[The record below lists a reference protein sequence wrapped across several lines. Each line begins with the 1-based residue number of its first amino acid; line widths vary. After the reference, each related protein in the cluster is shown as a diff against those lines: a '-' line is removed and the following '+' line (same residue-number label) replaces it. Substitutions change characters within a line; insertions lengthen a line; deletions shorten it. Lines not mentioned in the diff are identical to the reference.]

1 MFNNILLFT
10 ETIKG
15 EPYTILLPIAL
26 ILFLSKVLSILCR
39 KFHLPQV
46 VGFLL
51 AGIVVGLITFIPN
64 QQILTDYT
72 KNGIEELAKIGV
84 VLIMFSA
91 GLETDTKKIKACG
104 IGSIIITVMGVI
116 FPLIFGFLAAFAFNI
131 GTTLENIFYG
141 VILSAT
147 SVSITVAT
155 LKELGKLDSKV
166 GTSIVSAAI
175 LDDIIGVILLS
186 FVISLNGS
194 GSSSTDVL
202 ILVGKMILF
211 FALAFGLGIFIKKA
225 FIWLDKKYPH
235 TRRIPIFGL
244 ALCFFYAYAAEAWF
258 GVADITGAFVAG
270 LVLAGMSEETS
281 YIDRKAEV
289 GTYLIFGPI
298 FFANIGL
305 LMFNDMNFD
314 NVNFIWFGL
323 LFILAGIIGKIIGCG
338 LGAKISKFNFSDS
351 LKIGIGMMARAEVV
365 IVCAQKGINSGMVK
379 PEIMPFILILIIIT
393 TFLTPLLLKV
403 VYSKQDKELSPNA
416 Q

>member
-131 GTTLENIFYG
+131 GTTIENIFYG

-211 FALAFGLGIFIKKA
+211 FALAFGLGIFFVFWNIIYEIIK
-225 FIWLDKKYPH
+225 
-235 TRRIPIFGL
+235 
-244 ALCFFYAYAAEAWF
+244 
-258 GVADITGAFVAG
+258 FV
-270 LVLAGMSEETS
+270 
-281 YIDRKAEV
+281 
-289 GTYLIFGPI
+289 
-298 FFANIGL
+298 
-305 LMFNDMNFD
+305 
-314 NVNFIWFGL
+314 
-323 LFILAGIIGKIIGCG
+323 
-338 LGAKISKFNFSDS
+338 
-351 LKIGIGMMARAEVV
+351 
-365 IVCAQKGINSGMVK
+365 
-379 PEIMPFILILIIIT
+379 
-393 TFLTPLLLKV
+393 
-403 VYSKQDKELSPNA
+403 
-416 Q
+416 